1 MSAGWRVKIYSLAA
15 RSTVMTIVLEVG
27 GVGLDGGGVGGRAV
41 GSASCSSHSRGK
53 LWSLPPSQPNFQLDG
68 SSTPFP
74 NSWALW
80 LPQRRGALEKT
91 PQNTP
96 QLALQG

>member
-15 RSTVMTIVLEVG
+15 RSTVMTMVLELG
-27 GVGLDGGGVGGRAV
+27 AAGFGWGRSILQRGALE
-41 GSASCSSHSRGK
+41 SAS
-53 LWSLPPSQPNFQLDG
+53 LPVFQLDG

-74 NSWALW
+74 NSWTLW
-80 LPQRRGALEKT
+80 LPQWGGEFEKT